1 VLDAAPETA
10 FDRYV
15 VPELA
20 VLYRVARGL
29 TAQPAD
35 AEDLVQDTLVRAFRA
50 IGSFDGRHPR
60 AWLLTILRRAHL
72 NRVRRRLPHL
82 MDSADFLHDRRQ
94 SLYAAVV
101 GVHITM
107 LGFAFATLTVVLG
120 YAQSPRFQV
129 LRDSR
134 SFSALFSVFINAL
147 RAFALAFAVT
157 LVALL
162 FDRNSH
168 PEPLLTTLAAGTTV
182 TALATLVHLLFV
194 LEKVVIIV
202 TRSSA
207 RAPGA

>member
-1 VLDAAPETA
+1 MSDAQRRSYWPLVHLAA
-10 FDRYV
+10 GAVFAV
-15 VPELA
+15 VVYLA
-20 VLYRVARGL
+20 ATKFAVHGV
-29 TAQPAD
+29 D
-35 AEDLVQDTLVRAFRA
+35 
-50 IGSFDGRHPR
+50 
-60 AWLLTILRRAHL
+60 
-72 NRVRRRLPHL
+72 
-82 MDSADFLHDRRQ
+82 DFLHDRRQ

-107 LGFAFATLTVVLG
+107 LGFALATLTVVLG

-134 SFSALFSVFINAL
+134 WFSALFSVFINAL

>member
-1 VLDAAPETA
+1 MLDAAPETA

-50 IGSFDGRHPR
+50 IGSFDGRHPM

-134 SFSALFSVFINAL
+134 WFSALFSVFINAL
-147 RAFALAFAVT
+147 RAFALGLRRNAGGA
-157 LVALL
+157 LV
-162 FDRNSH
+162 R
-168 PEPLLTTLAAGTTV
+168 PEQPPRTPADDPCGGHDCHGAGDP
-182 TALATLVHLLFV
+182 
-194 LEKVVIIV
+194 
-202 TRSSA
+202 
-207 RAPGA
+207 RAPAFRAGEGRDHRH